1 MKGAFVM
8 PKKGII
14 QAEEKI
20 RLVQACEEGE
30 LSQTEAAMQTG
41 VDDASIRDWLVRYRS

>member
-1 MKGAFVM
+1 M